1 MQEKTRQ
8 ILLALRSSE
17 GKTIQELSDEIGMNR
32 QTASKYLTILEAKGL
47 VKCRQSGRAKLYQE
61 NFKRLIE
68 GIA

>member
-17 GKTIQELSDEIGMNR
+17 GKTVQELSIAARMNR
-32 QTASKYLTILEAKGL
+32 QTATKYLAILEAKGL
-47 VKCRQSGRAKLYQE
+47 VKCRQSGKSKLYQE
-61 NFKRLIE
+61 NFKRLID